1 MKKIMMS
8 KYGFVRW
15 PEEDFSD
22 DGNRFTCY
30 RAGKAVRVSKLV
42 ADGDA
47 YLSIDSS
54 VGKGTLPYEVYSTLP
69 NYKKAVWGY
78 NGVSLSTLTDEDLKD
93 FYNACISYEKEY
105 EEAEAS
111 VVYPTLEE
119 LKIKAEQV
127 TIKVAREVNQ
137 VEKLLSL
144 YAFEAA
150 SKFSKYDW
158 INLQEY
164 IGHLN
169 SELIRFNPDTYPQKI
184 VGSAGSFNFI
194 KNKSYLE
201 EGFWFKCIID
211 LFKDKGM
218 SVSKD

>member
-8 KYGFVRW
+8 KYGFVRDAQN
-15 PEEDFSD
+15 DFSD
-22 DGNRFTCY
+22 DGNHFQVY
-30 RAGKAVRVSKLV
+30 KAGTRVRVSKLV
-42 ADGDA
+42 ADGEA
-47 YLSIDSS
+47 YISARID
-54 VGKGTLPYEVYSTLP
+54 GNILPYEAYSVLP
-69 NYKKAVWGY
+69 HYRDLNAL
-78 NGVSLSTLTDEDLKD
+78 NGVSVGTLSEEDLQEL
-93 FYNACISYEKEY
+93 YANCLAY
-105 EEAEAS
+105 EEEYTKAEQTIEMPS
-111 VVYPTLEE
+111 LEE
-119 LKIKAEQV
+119 LKIKAEQI

-169 SELIRFNPDTYPQKI
+169 SELVRFNPDTYPQRI

-194 KNKSYLE
+194 ENKSYLE
-201 EGFWFKCIID
+201 EGFWFKRIID

-218 SVSKD
+218 SVSKN